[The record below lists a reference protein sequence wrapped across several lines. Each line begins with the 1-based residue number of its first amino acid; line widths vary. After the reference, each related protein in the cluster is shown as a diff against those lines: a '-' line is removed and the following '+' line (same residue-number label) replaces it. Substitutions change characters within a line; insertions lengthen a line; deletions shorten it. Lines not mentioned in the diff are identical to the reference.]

1 MLDVLG
7 LVKTAAD
14 LLPRGWASW
23 LAHRDP
29 VRAQAARVL
38 RAFEAHGIA
47 RTQIVRLLPPALPLP
62 LTAFA
67 NPQSLREHLTPA
79 FLDWVAGFFLL
90 ERGWLDGVA
99 DASPHSP
106 YAHDFYKQP
115 DELQRWLQ
123 ALTAAHPLD
132 FALYVLKTEPGL
144 PNAASR
150 GPFALVL
157 REFVPGLDDGAIARY
172 RLLSHGTHFEHV
184 PCCIDLLASCAVADA
199 LSIKLR
205 GLVVS
210 RRQLQRQED
219 GEALIPEAMRKPRD
233 AWQPDRL
240 LYGPQDASP
249 WFRGIRQEA
258 SEWLRSAGLEAAHAS
273 LDGRASTMPRLSPG
287 AAGPNFEAID
297 ASGTSAR
304 RPGF

>member
-1 MLDVLG
+1 MLDAPG

-14 LLPRGWASW
+14 LLPRAWTSW
-23 LAHRDP
+23 LAQRDP
-29 VRAQAARVL
+29 VCAQAARVL
-38 RAFEAHGIA
+38 LAFEAHGIA

-90 ERGWLDGVA
+90 ERGWLDGVG

-106 YAHDFYKQP
+106 DAHCFYKQP
-115 DELQRWLQ
+115 DELHWSLQ
-123 ALTAAHPLD
+123 ALNAAHPLD
-132 FALYVLKTEPGL
+132 FALYVLKTAPGL

-157 REFVPGLDDGAIARY
+157 KEFGPGLDDGAIARY
-172 RLLSHGTHFEHV
+172 RLLSHSSHFEHF

-199 LSIKLR
+199 LSIQLR

-210 RRQLQRQED
+210 RRQLQRL
-219 GEALIPEAMRKPRD
+219 EAGKAMIPEAMKRPK
-233 AWQPDRL
+233 AGWQPDEL
-240 LYGPQDASP
+240 LYPPAKANAWLQGL
-249 WFRGIRQEA
+249 RQETA
-258 SEWLRSAGLEAAHAS
+258 GWLRTDELGTALA
-273 LDGRASTMPRLSPG
+273 RLKC
-287 AAGPNFEAID
+287 
-297 ASGTSAR
+297 
-304 RPGF
+304 

>member
-67 NPQSLREHLTPA
+67 NAQSLREHLTPA

-123 ALTAAHPLD
+123 ALTATHPLD

-144 PNAASR
+144 PNAASS

-157 REFVPGLDDGAIARY
+157 KEFVPGLDDGAIARY
-172 RLLSHGTHFEHV
+172 RLLSHGSHFEHF
-184 PCCIDLLASCAVADA
+184 PCCVDLLASCAVADA
-199 LSIKLR
+199 LSIRLR

-210 RRQLQRQED
+210 RRQLQHLED
-219 GEALIPEAMRKPRD
+219 GKAMIPEAMKRPK
-233 AWQPDRL
+233 ASWQPDAL
-240 LYGPQDASP
+240 LGHPPKASP
-249 WFRGIRQEA
+249 WLQHLRQETA
-258 SEWLRSAGLEAAHAS
+258 GWLRTDEL
-273 LDGRASTMPRLSPG
+273 STALTRLKC
-287 AAGPNFEAID
+287 
-297 ASGTSAR
+297 
-304 RPGF
+304 